1 MKVRQVLGQV
11 FKSSVWPGG
20 LGMGGGREAQEEG
33 DIYTLMTDSRCCMAE
48 TQHNTVKQLCS
59 KLKKKK
65 KHAEWLK
72 EIAEHGLTRGMP
84 S

>member
-20 LGMGGGREAQEEG
+20 VGTGGGREGQEEG
-33 DIYTLMTDSRCCMAE
+33 DIYTLMTDSWCFMAE

-65 KHAEWLK
+65 KACRM
-72 EIAEHGLTRGMP
+72 T
-84 S
+84 